1 MMKQVAALL
10 SGLLLSVTASAAPG
24 LRDNDDPDAAKWEEE
39 VLQLPTFPQEATLQE
54 FYVSATTAHKY
65 FIDTATLSVGKDG
78 VVRYALVVRTSGGAT
93 NISYEGMRCQTRE
106 YRIYATGSHD
116 GSWVPARRSEWRPV
130 ENKPT
135 NRHHA
140 ALSREYFCPG
150 GTAIHSADEGRE
162 ALRLGKHPRAD

>member
-10 SGLLLSVTASAAPG
+10 SGLLLSAAAAALG
-24 LRDNDDPDAAKWEEE
+24 LRDYDDPDAPKWEEE
-39 VLQLPTFPQEATLQE
+39 AMQLPAFPQEASLRE
-54 FYVSATTAHKY
+54 FYVSATTTHRYYVDA
-65 FIDTATLSVGKDG
+65 TTLSAGKDG

-106 YRIYATGSHD
+106 YKIYATGSRD

-140 ALSREYFCPG
+140 ALAREYFCPG
-150 GTAIHSADEGRE
+150 GTAILSADEGRE

>member
-10 SGLLLSVTASAAPG
+10 SGLLLSTTASAALG
-24 LRDNDDPDAAKWEEE
+24 LRDNDDPDTPRWEEE
-39 VLQLPTFPQEATLQE
+39 AIQVPAFPQEASLRE
-54 FYVSATTAHKY
+54 FYVSATTTHKY
-65 FIDTATLSVGKDG
+65 YIDAATLSVGKDG
-78 VVRYALVVRTSGGAT
+78 VVRYALVVRTGGGAT

-106 YRIYATGSHD
+106 YRIYATGSRD

-140 ALSREYFCPG
+140 ALSRDYFCPVG
-150 GTAIHSADEGRE
+150 NAIYTADEGRE
-162 ALRLGKHPRAD
+162 ALRLGKHPNAN